1 MVSKQKRN
9 YHQRFHLLDTFVKTS
24 LEAWNHLQNGH
35 VNARNVMKE
44 IFEEV
49 QRYIRIKRTDSSHY
63 GDKDVQVIDLLKST
77 GDVNA
82 FCRGNAIKYVAR
94 WGVKTDETNVEDL
107 YKAIHYIMI
116 LLENQKIAG
125 DSLFSEDALPH

>member
-1 MVSKQKRN
+1 M
-9 YHQRFHLLDTFVKTS
+9 Y
-24 LEAWNHLQNGH
+24 
-35 VNARNVMKE
+35 KE

-49 QRYIRIKRTDSSHY
+49 QRYIRIKRTDLSYY

-82 FCRGNAIKYVAR
+82 FCRGNAIKYIAR
-94 WGVKTDETNVEDL
+94 WGVKTEETNVEDL

-116 LLENQKIAG
+116 LLENQKKNTEFIQ
-125 DSLFSEDALPH
+125 DDEEALPHQKIFCKPDMEIII